1 MLVIA
6 AWTLPTPADEPAKR
20 ETIQA
25 DWAFKPVAKQ
35 SIPKV
40 AGRVQ
45 TPVDAFLL
53 AKLEPLKLSFSAP
66 AEKATFLRRV
76 TYDLIGL
83 PPTPAELDAFLA
95 DDSPDADR
103 KVVDRLLASPQ
114 FGERQAQ
121 WWLDLVRYADSD
133 GFKADDPRP
142 DAWRYRDYVIA
153 SFNADKPYD
162 RFITE
167 QLAGDERFPDD
178 PAALVAT
185 GFLRNYPDEYNA
197 VNMEQRRQEILN
209 DIADTTATA
218 FLGLTLGCAKCHDHK
233 FDPIAQSDYYR
244 FQAFFAGYFPT
255 NTNLLRGS
263 EKDSYETK
271 RKAWEEQTAEA
282 RKTIEEIEKPYREAE
297 AKRQRMRHVD
307 YVHVLDKPEKD
318 RTPLERQIAAMVA
331 AQVYEFKMTPSKMK
345 PAEKEKWEG
354 MKRRIAEA
362 DAIKPPA
369 VPTAMAMSEIGPV
382 PPPTMFLRRGN
393 WRFPKD
399 EIKPGYL
406 SPIEDKDADDIVP
419 TATTSGRRT
428 SLAKWIASEKN
439 PLTARVMV
447 NRIWQQMFGTGLVA
461 TPGDFGVAG
470 DKPTHPELLD
480 WLALEFMSPSPQ
492 DESKS
497 GSAAKIR
504 REQGEGLGVRGGPAK
519 NWSIKHLFRL
529 IALSAAYRQSSHAS
543 EQSLTVDPENKLLSR
558 MPRKRLDGE
567 SLRDAVLSV
576 SGQLNLKAGGPGV
589 FPELP
594 AEMKASNWK
603 QNSEVSERNRRSV
616 YVTVRRNLR
625 YPFFALFDSPD
636 RNETCSRRFQTNTAP
651 QALAML
657 NDQIVLGYAK
667 QFAARVVKEAGDDT
681 AKQIDTAY
689 RLALGRTP
697 TTEERAA
704 VERFAKKG
712 EAKNSLVDVCH
723 ALLNLNEF
731 LYVD

>member
-1 MLVIA
+1 MLCFLRLTVCTA
-6 AWTLPTPADEPAKR
+6 LAVALWAVPSTADSPPKASA
-20 ETIQA
+20 IDS
-25 DWAFKPVAKQ
+25 DWAFKPVAKP
-35 SIPKV
+35 SVPRV
-40 AGRVQ
+40 SGRVQ

-53 AKLEPLKLSFSAP
+53 ARLEPLKLTFAP
-66 AEKATFLRRV
+66 PADKTTWLRRV
-76 TYDLIGL
+76 TFDLIGL
-83 PPTPAELDAFLA
+83 PPTPAELDAYHA

-142 DAWRYRDYVIA
+142 NAWRYRDYVIA

-178 PAALVAT
+178 PVALVAT
-185 GFLRNYPDEYNA
+185 GFLRHYPDEYNA

-244 FQAFFAGYFPT
+244 FQAFFAGYFPA
-255 NTNLLRGS
+255 NANLLRGRDK
-263 EKDSYETK
+263 EAYEAK
-271 RKAWEEQTAEA
+271 RKMWEEQTAEA
-282 RKTIEEIEKPYREAE
+282 RKVIDEIEKPYRDAE

-307 YVHVLDKPEKD
+307 YVYVLDKPEPE

-354 MKRRIAEA
+354 MKKRVAEA
-362 DAIKPPA
+362 DAIKPPDA
-369 VPTAMAMSEIGPV
+369 PTAMVMAEIGPV
-382 PPPTMFLRRGN
+382 PPPTKFLRRGN

-419 TATTSGRRT
+419 TATTSGRRS

-439 PLTARVMV
+439 PLTARVFV
-447 NRIWQQMFGTGLVA
+447 NRVWQQMFGTGLVA

-470 DKPTHPELLD
+470 DKPTHPQLLD
-480 WLALEFMSPSPQ
+480 WLANELVNEKWS
-492 DESKS
+492 
-497 GSAAKIR
+497 
-504 REQGEGLGVRGGPAK
+504 VK
-519 NWSIKHLFRL
+519 NVFRQ
-529 IALSAAYRQSSHAS
+529 IALSAAYRQSSHS
-543 EQSLTVDPENKLLSR
+543 NEYSLTADPENKLLSR

-567 SLRDAVLSV
+567 SLRDAILSV
-576 SGQLNLKAGGPGV
+576 SGQLNLKAGGPGIY
-589 FPELP
+589 PELP
-594 AEMKASNWK
+594 AEMKVSNWK
-603 QNSEVSERNRRSV
+603 PNADVSERNRRSI
-616 YVTVRRNLR
+616 YVTVKRNLR

-657 NDQIVLGYAK
+657 NDQIVLGFARQFADRVVNDAGNEPAK
-667 QFAARVVKEAGDDT
+667 QLVSAF
-681 AKQIDTAY
+681 

-712 EAKNSLVDVCH
+712 EEKNSLVDVCH